1 MRPDDLRHG
10 TPAGHHAG
18 CRNSCCVEARNTYE
32 RNRRKR
38 VEVGHV
44 YSVPAVGSQRRIRAL
59 MALGWPGNIIAERA
73 GIKRGQSGISALLQA
88 HTVRVATA
96 ARIARAYDDLSMRLG
111 PSPVT
116 RARAQRNGWL
126 PPLAWDDERI
136 DDPVHSPTESVHF
149 TNEFNRR
156 EIDEVVVL
164 RVLAGEH
171 LPTTRAEREEIL
183 RRWLANGG
191 SQRTICNRMGWKQG
205 RYAQA
210 AVEPTRGVVG
220 KPGNDEISAQRKAS

>member
-88 HTVRVATA
+88 RTVRVATA

-126 PPLAWDDERI
+126 PPLAWDDGRI
-136 DDPVHSPTESVHF
+136 DDPVHSCVDSVDIV
-149 TNEFNRR
+149 ECKDV
-156 EIDEVVVL
+156 DEVVVL

-205 RYAQA
+205 RYTQAPVENYSKVVPHAQD
-210 AVEPTRGVVG
+210 
-220 KPGNDEISAQRKAS
+220 DENSAQRKAS